1 MSATVNVVS
10 DEPVKTLFS
19 PIRVGPLTLSHR
31 IVMAPLTRLRS
42 KVPGDIPVD
51 LMAEYYRQRA
61 SEGGLII
68 SEGTTVSIGGRG
80 YLGAPGIYSEEQVL
94 GWRRVTEAVHTK
106 GGYIFLQLWH
116 VGRVSHIDMTNCK
129 MPVAPSVVPFE
140 SIVVTQDGFVQPSP
154 HRALEIEEIPGLV
167 EEFRGA
173 ASNARAAG
181 FDGVEIHGANGYI
194 LDQFLQDGTNKR
206 TDAYGGPIE
215 NRARLLFEVLDA
227 TAEVWGEDRIGVRL
241 SPNSIYNSMFDSDPE
256 ATFGYAADRLNR
268 YTFAYLHVI
277 EPRVKGIETISEGQP
292 PVASAL
298 LRKIYRGNILAA
310 GGFNPESA
318 EAIVERGD
326 ADMVAFGRYFIS
338 NPDLPRRIQLGL
350 PLNIYDRDTFYNN
363 DARGYTDYP
372 FYDD

>member
-1 MSATVNVVS
+1 
-10 DEPVKTLFS
+10 
-19 PIRVGPLTLSHR
+19 
-31 IVMAPLTRLRS
+31 MAPLTRLRS
-42 KVPGDIPVD
+42 QVPGDIPVD
-51 LMAEYYRQRA
+51 LMAEYYGQRA

-68 SEGTTVSIGGRG
+68 SEGATVSIGGRG
-80 YLGAPGIYSEEQVL
+80 YLGAPGIYSEEQIL
-94 GWRRVTEAVHTK
+94 GWRMVTEAVHAK
-106 GGYIFLQLWH
+106 GGYMFLQLWH
-116 VGRVSHIDMTNCK
+116 VGRVSHLDMTNCE

-140 SIVVTQDGFVQPSP
+140 GLVVTRNGSVQASP
-154 HRALEIEEIPGLV
+154 HRALGIEEIPSLV
-167 EEFRGA
+167 EEFRNA
-173 ASNARAAG
+173 ARNARAAG

-227 TAEVWGEDRIGVRL
+227 TAEVWGEDRVGVRL
-241 SPNSIYNSMFDSDPE
+241 SPNSTYNSMYDSNPE
-256 ATFGYAADRLNR
+256 ATFGYVAGRLNP
-268 YTFAYLHVI
+268 YTLAYLHVI
-277 EPRVKGIETISEGQP
+277 EPRVKGIETITEGQP

-298 LRKIYRGNILAA
+298 LRNIYNRNILAA
-310 GGFNPESA
+310 GGFDPESA
-318 EAIVERGD
+318 EAIIEKGD

-350 PLNIYDRDTFYNN
+350 PLNIYDRETFYNN

>member
-1 MSATVNVVS
+1 MSAPGNFVSSGSVN
-10 DEPVKTLFS
+10 TLFS

-31 IVMAPLTRLRS
+31 VVMAPLTRLRS
-42 KVPGDIPVD
+42 QIPGDIPVD
-51 LMAEYYRQRA
+51 LMAEYYGQRA

-68 SEGTTVSIGGRG
+68 SEGATVSIGGRG
-80 YLGAPGIYSEEQVL
+80 YLGAPGIYSEEQIL
-94 GWRRVTEAVHTK
+94 SWRRVTDAVHAK
-106 GGYIFLQLWH
+106 GGYFFLQLWH
-116 VGRVSHIDMTNCK
+116 VGRVSHVDLTNCE

-140 SIVVTQDGFVQPSP
+140 GIVVTRDGFVQASS

-167 EEFRGA
+167 EEFRNA
-173 ASNARAAG
+173 ARNAKAAG

-227 TAEVWGEDRIGVRL
+227 TAAVWGEDRVGVRL
-241 SPNSIYNSMFDSDPE
+241 SPNSTYNSMFDSNPE
-256 ATFGYAADRLNR
+256 AVFGYVADRLNR
-268 YTFAYLHVI
+268 YALAYLHVI

-298 LRKIYRGNILAA
+298 LRNIYKGKILAA
-310 GGFNPESA
+310 GGFDPESA
-318 EAIVERGD
+318 EAIIERGG

-350 PLNIYDRDTFYNN
+350 PLNIYDRETFYNN

-372 FYDD
+372 FYED

>member
-1 MSATVNVVS
+1 MSVPGNLASGEWVN
-10 DEPVKTLFS
+10 TLFS

-31 IVMAPLTRLRS
+31 VVMAPLTRLRS
-42 KVPGDIPVD
+42 QIPGDIPVE
-51 LMAEYYRQRA
+51 LMAEYYGQRA

-68 SEGTTVSIGGRG
+68 SEGATVSIGGRG

-94 GWRRVTEAVHTK
+94 GWRRVTEAVHAK

-140 SIVVTQDGFVQPSP
+140 SIVVTHDGFVQPSP

-173 ASNARAAG
+173 ALNAKAAG

-227 TAEVWGEDRIGVRL
+227 TAEVWGEDRVGVRL
-241 SPNSIYNSMFDSDPE
+241 SPNSTYNSMFDSNPE
-256 ATFGYAADRLNR
+256 STFGYVADRLNQ
-268 YTFAYLHVI
+268 YALAYLHVI

-292 PVASAL
+292 PIASAL
-298 LRKIYRGNILAA
+298 LRKIYKGNILAA
-310 GGFNPESA
+310 GGFDPKSA
-318 EAIVERGD
+318 EAIIEKGD

-338 NPDLPRRIQLGL
+338 TPDLPRRIQLGL